1 MAKKETKIEAE
12 VVDVETSP
20 APLSNR
26 EIRWKKYVE
35 NYKISNPVKAAQK
48 EARGEFDTIP
58 QSFK

>member
-1 MAKKETKIEAE
+1 MAKKETKVEAE
-12 VVDVETSP
+12 EIEVETAP

-35 NYKISNPVKAAQK
+35 NYKVSNPVKAAQK

-58 QSFK
+58 ASFR